1 MRRAIGLFLLL
12 PLAACGGGSGG
23 GGGTTTPSASVT
35 VVDGVSGAAITV
47 AAVTARPGDAATVE
61 RAGYLRRDT
70 IVPRDNV
77 ISLWPNTV
85 DETFVRA
92 LVYSEAALRNRL
104 VRWPTTTITV
114 PRDLPSEII
123 DLVRPWVTLV
133 PSDTP
138 AVTIGV
144 DPTNARFATFPPDV
158 IGFTLSQVADSDAH
172 IISTQIV
179 FKSDA
184 DTRRPGALAH
194 EFSHA
199 LGLGHSARVQDVMFP
214 STGRTTTVFSADE
227 RVLLTMMYTHRR
239 PGQVAP
245 DNDQALGQSATGIVR
260 VIVQ

>member
-12 PLAACGGGSGG
+12 PLAACGGG
-23 GGGTTTPSASVT
+23 GGGTSPSASAT
-35 VVDGVSGAAITV
+35 VADGISGAAIAG
-47 AAVTARPGDAATVE
+47 AAVNARPGDAVTVE

-77 ISLWPNTV
+77 ISLWPITV
-85 DETFVRA
+85 DETYVRT
-92 LVYSEAALRNRL
+92 LVYSESALRNRL
-104 VRWPTTTITV
+104 ARWPGTTIAV
-114 PRDLPSEII
+114 PRDLPSEIT

-158 IGFTLSQVADSDAH
+158 IGFTLSQIADSDAH
-172 IISTQIV
+172 ILSTEII

-194 EFSHA
+194 EFGHA
-199 LGLGHSARVQDVMFP
+199 LGLAHSARLQDLMFP
-214 STGRTTTVFSADE
+214 STARTTTSFSADE
-227 RVLLTMMYTHRR
+227 RVLLTLMYTHRR

-245 DNDQALGQSATGIVR
+245 DNDQALGQGGTGIVR
-260 VIVQ
+260 LIAH